1 MPEFRWMAIAL
12 LVLAVGGCSRPAP
25 ELVEGRF
32 RAALVDSV
40 RWRGT
45 LDEKTLWRVEVRGDT
60 AVDTIP
66 GILTDRPVIVVPRAG
81 VEGFAYDTAKGGI
94 GKGFRYDPTK
104 HSVEDVVIAED
115 VAGPFAAPALSPD
128 GRHVAYLTVAD
139 GKARATVR
147 IFPRGRIV
155 ATGPAL
161 AIPPGDVAPGDATWT
176 SPDTFTVHVDALPF
190 RRVRFQGTVQSGV
203 TAIDTVDV
211 NRAP

>member
-1 MPEFRWMAIAL
+1 MAIAL
-12 LVLAVGGCSRPAP
+12 LALALAVGGCSRPAP

-81 VEGFAYDTAKGGI
+81 VEGFAYDTAKGAI
-94 GKGFRYDPTK
+94 VNGFRYDPTK
-104 HSVEDVVIAED
+104 RNVEDIVIAED

-139 GKARATVR
+139 GTARATVR

-155 ATGPAL
+155 ATGPAIP
-161 AIPPGDVAPGDATWT
+161 IPPGDVAPGEAAWT
-176 SPDTFTVHVDALPF
+176 SPDSFTVHVDAIPF
-190 RRVRFQGTVQSGV
+190 RRVRFRGTVQAGV
-203 TAIDTVDV
+203 TQIDTVDV